1 MSGLHSPDGR
11 SRVAVVG
18 SGVAG
23 LTAAY
28 LLQRRFDVSLFEADN
43 RLGGH
48 AHTHDVATSS
58 GKVAGLDTG
67 FLVHN
72 RKTYPNLLR
81 LFAELDVATQESEM
95 SMSVR
100 CDGCG
105 LEYAGAR
112 GIRGLFAQPTAAL
125 RPKYLAMLI
134 QVRKFHAEA
143 HKVLDRPDDLRT
155 LGEFIDQGRY
165 SDYFANHFLLPV
177 VSCVWSCGFDGAR
190 NYPARYLFA
199 FLEHHGM
206 LTVTGSPQ
214 WRTVVG
220 GSRSY
225 VDKAVKELSA
235 VRTSTP
241 VRSVSRQADGV
252 TLVDDGG
259 EAHHAEYV
267 VIATHPDQALELLA
281 DPTADEQRLLGAFE
295 YTRSHTVLHTDS
307 SVLPRASNARAS
319 WNYQMDRCE
328 SDDTYVNVTYDLN
341 RLQSIDDP
349 TSFLVT
355 LNSEGQ
361 VDPATVID
369 EMDYAHPTY
378 TSRSVAAQ
386 QEISL
391 INRGRTA
398 FAGAWQGWGFHED
411 GCASGVRAAE
421 YLGVSW

>member
-1 MSGLHSPDGR
+1 MSGLHTPDGR

-23 LTAAY
+23 LTAGY

-177 VSCVWSCGFDGAR
+177 VSCVWSCGFDGA
-190 NYPARYLFA
+190 PCS
-199 FLEHHGM
+199 GM
-206 LTVTGSPQ
+206 VMP
-214 WRTVVG
+214 
-220 GSRSY
+220 
-225 VDKAVKELSA
+225 
-235 VRTSTP
+235 
-241 VRSVSRQADGV
+241 
-252 TLVDDGG
+252 
-259 EAHHAEYV
+259 
-267 VIATHPDQALELLA
+267 
-281 DPTADEQRLLGAFE
+281 
-295 YTRSHTVLHTDS
+295 S
-307 SVLPRASNARAS
+307 SVCGQQARPPGLAAFSGRLDVPLITTGTSWPYWSN
-319 WNYQMDRCE
+319 
-328 SDDTYVNVTYDLN
+328 
-341 RLQSIDDP
+341 SI
-349 TSFLVT
+349 
-355 LNSEGQ
+355 
-361 VDPATVID
+361 
-369 EMDYAHPTY
+369 
-378 TSRSVAAQ
+378 R
-386 QEISL
+386 
-391 INRGRTA
+391 
-398 FAGAWQGWGFHED
+398 
-411 GCASGVRAAE
+411 
-421 YLGVSW
+421 

>member
-1 MSGLHSPDGR
+1 MTRSDQTAGR
-11 SRVAVVG
+11 PRVAVIG

-23 LTAAY
+23 LTSAY
-28 LLQRRFDVSLFEADN
+28 LLQRRFDVTLFEADD

-48 AHTHDVATSS
+48 AHTHDVPTSS
-58 GKVAGLDTG
+58 GRVAGLDTG

-72 RKTYPNLLR
+72 LKTYPNLLR

-112 GIRGLFAQPTAAL
+112 GLRGLFAQPSAAF
-125 RPKYLAMLI
+125 RPKYLAMLV
-134 QVRKFHAEA
+134 QVKKFHAEA
-143 HKVLDRPDDLRT
+143 HRVLDAPDDLRS
-155 LGEFIDQGRY
+155 LGEFINQGGY
-165 SDYFANHFLLPV
+165 STFFANHFLLPV
-177 VSCVWSCGFDGAR
+177 VACVWSCGFDGAR

-206 LTVTGSPQ
+206 LAVTGSPQ

-235 VRTSTP
+235 VHTATP
-241 VRSVSRQADGV
+241 VRSVTRHADGV
-252 TLVDDGG
+252 SVRD
-259 EAHHAEYV
+259 ENNEIHEFARV
-267 VIATHPDQALELLA
+267 VVAAHPDQALTLLSDA
-281 DPTADEQRLLGAFE
+281 DAQERRLLGAFE

-307 SVLPRASNARAS
+307 SVLPKAKGATAS
-319 WNYQMDRCE
+319 WNYQMNTCT
-328 SDDTYVNVTYDLN
+328 SDDNRVNVSYYLN
-341 RLQSIDDP
+341 RLQRIDDHVDY
-349 TSFLVT
+349 LVT

-361 VDPATVID
+361 VDPAKIID

-378 TSRSVAAQ
+378 TIESVAAQ
-386 QEISL
+386 QQLGL
-391 INRGRTA
+391 INTGRTA

-411 GCASGVRAAE
+411 GCVSGVRAAE
-421 YLGVSW
+421 SFGVTW